1 MLRPGQSFVSTVVDL
16 VTNFRA
22 APTLGMRLA
31 AVIVL
36 VLAGPTASSGARAR
50 SETPTAPATNTT
62 VRIVVNKGAR
72 TLSLYNGPKHVVK
85 TYRVA
90 LGSQP
95 TGPKQLEGDG
105 ATPEGELYVT
115 HANPQSKF
123 HLSLGLSY
131 PNAVDAARGVSRGS
145 ITKTE
150 AQSIVDAIDRRERPP
165 QHTKLGGDVF
175 IHGGGSSTDWT
186 AGCIA
191 LEDSD
196 IEEIFASLP
205 IGARVTVL
213 P

>member
-1 MLRPGQSFVSTVVDL
+1 
-16 VTNFRA
+16 
-22 APTLGMRLA
+22 MRLA

-36 VLAGPTASSGARAR
+36 VLAGATASSGAR
-50 SETPTAPATNTT
+50 SERPTTNAG
-62 VRIVVNKGAR
+62 VHIVVNKGAR
-72 TLSLYNGPKHVVK
+72 TLSLYDGPKQLVK
-85 TYRVA
+85 TYRVG

-105 ATPEGELYVT
+105 ATPEGEYYVT

-123 HLSLGLSY
+123 HLSVGLSY
-131 PNAVDAARGVSRGS
+131 PNAADAARGVSRGS

-150 AQSIVDAIDRRERPP
+150 GQSIVDAIDRRERPP
-165 QHTKLGGDVF
+165 QHTKLGGDIFV
-175 IHGGGSSTDWT
+175 HGGGSSKDWT

-196 IEEIFASLP
+196 IEELFARVP

>member
-1 MLRPGQSFVSTVVDL
+1 
-16 VTNFRA
+16 
-22 APTLGMRLA
+22 MRLA
-31 AVIVL
+31 AVVVL
-36 VLAGPTASSGARAR
+36 VLAEATASSGARL
-50 SETPTAPATNTT
+50 ETPTSPAPTPTPTANAA

-72 TLSLYNGPKHVVK
+72 ALALYDGTHLVK

-105 ATPEGELYVT
+105 ATPEGEYYVT

-131 PNAVDAARGVSRGS
+131 PNAADAARGVSRGS

-150 AQSIVDAIDRRERPP
+150 ARAIAEAIDKRERPP
-165 QHTKLGGDVF
+165 QHTKLGGDIF
-175 IHGGGSSTDWT
+175 IHGGGTSTDWT
-186 AGCIA
+186 AGCVA
-191 LEDSD
+191 LENSD
-196 IEEIFASLP
+196 IEELFARVP
-205 IGARVTVL
+205 IGARVSVL